1 MDGDNM
7 KKIPLKN
14 YIALGLIFILTV
26 GILIYFVNFYNSK
39 KEYENSTNDRMNF
52 LKEITTS
59 DFNNYITENLDF
71 ILYTSNSENQDIVK
85 VEKTLKNKLG
95 KKEYINQMI
104 YLNLKNTSIN
114 FMETLKQYFSE
125 NLKSTDYKEI
135 PNVLIVQDG
144 LIIQTLYVDINTTA
158 LDIIKFIEKNYD

>member
-1 MDGDNM
+1 MDGDYM

-14 YIALGLIFILTV
+14 YIALGFIFILTI
-26 GILIYFVNFYNSK
+26 GILLYLVNFYNSK

-52 LKEITTS
+52 LKEITAD

-71 ILYTSNSENQDIVK
+71 ILYTSNSEDENIIK
-85 VEKTLKNKLG
+85 LEKNLKNKLI

-104 YLNLKNTSIN
+104 YLNLKNAPIDL
-114 FMETLKQYFSE
+114 METLNNHFSE
-125 NLKSTDYKEI
+125 TLKLDEHSSI